1 MLARSLGRALSANP
15 ADSPFAAVRELLRGA
30 DLAVGN
36 LECAIGTAGEP
47 QPKAYTF
54 RAPPAA
60 APALADAGFDLLSL
74 ANNHTLDYGAPTL
87 SETIQLLDAQGLL
100 HAGAGANA
108 AAARRPV
115 IAEAGGLRLAFLA
128 YANVPVERGGF
139 VTAGW
144 TAGADTPGL
153 AWAVPEQITADVA
166 AAGPQADHVIVLLHS
181 GYEGSEQP
189 NDTQRASAHAAIDAG
204 ATLVIGAHPHVLQGI
219 ERYKGGL
226 IAYSLGNFVFDGFD
240 GAGAE
245 SAILTLTLTR
255 AGIDGYRWTPVVLRA
270 GRPQP
275 AEGAQAE
282 AILARLARLSGE

>member
-1 MLARSLGRALSANP
+1 MMLARSLGRALSANP
-15 ADSPFAAVRELLRGA
+15 ADSPFIAVREQLRAA
-30 DLAVGN
+30 DITVGN
-36 LECAIGTAGEP
+36 LECAVGTTGEP

-54 RAPPAA
+54 RAPPEA
-60 APALADAGFDLLSL
+60 APMLADAGFDLLSL
-74 ANNHTLDYGAPTL
+74 ANNHILDYGVPAL
-87 SETIQLLDAQGLL
+87 DQTIQLLDAQGLL

-108 AAARRPV
+108 AVARQAAIIEV
-115 IAEAGGLRLAFLA
+115 GGLRLAFLA

-139 VTAGW
+139 VTEGW
-144 TAGADTPGL
+144 TAGADAPGL
-153 AWAVPEQITADVA
+153 AWAVPEHVAADVSA
-166 AAGPQADHVIVLLHS
+166 AAPQADHVIVLLHS

-189 NDTQRASAHAAIDAG
+189 NDIQRANAYAAIDAG
-204 ATLVIGAHPHVLQGI
+204 ATLVIGAHPHVLQGV

-255 AGIDGYRWTPVVLRA
+255 AGVEGYSWTPVVLRE
-270 GRPQP
+270 GRPQL

-282 AILARLARLSGE
+282 AILARLARLSE